1 MDKYE
6 KAIEYFFRVMEAG
19 DIRSDEQQEI
29 YEIAIEALT
38 LQKKAGSVQLDN
50 PYWVSKEGKI
60 VEFKEMTRDYL
71 GNVINMLKRNYSKE
85 MLEDS
90 ITFGG
95 LVKEYMLR

>member
-6 KAIEYFFRVMEAG
+6 KAIEYLFRVMETG
-19 DIRSDEQQEI
+19 NIKDDEQQEV
-29 YEIAIEALT
+29 YETAIESLMA
-38 LQKKAGSVQLDN
+38 QKKAGSMQLDN

-71 GNVINMLKRNYSKE
+71 ENTISMLKRNYSRE
-85 MLEDS
+85 ILEES
-90 ITFGG
+90 ITFDG